1 MDKQTTVYLV
11 TKNTP
16 GWSQCSTVPYKICAT
31 LELAQRAEA
40 EVNAC
45 NTAMVRSFLL
55 LLNNKDLCNV

>member
-1 MDKQTTVYLV
+1 MYLV

-40 EVNAC
+40 EVNAMQYSYGEIIPF
-45 NTAMVRSFLL
+45 TLEQ
-55 LLNNKDLCNV
+55 

>member
-1 MDKQTTVYLV
+1 MNKGTTVYLV

-40 EVNAC
+40 EVD
-45 NTAMVRSFLL
+45 AMQHSYGEIIPFTLEQEGAHHV
-55 LLNNKDLCNV
+55 

>member
-11 TKNTP
+11 TKNTL

-40 EVNAC
+40 EVD
-45 NTAMVRSFLL
+45 AMQMQHSYGEIIPLTL
-55 LLNNKDLCNV
+55 EQ

>member
-1 MDKQTTVYLV
+1 MNKGTIVYLV

-40 EVNAC
+40 EVDVMRYSYGEIIPFTLEQEGAY
-45 NTAMVRSFLL
+45 
-55 LLNNKDLCNV
+55 NV

>member
-1 MDKQTTVYLV
+1 MNKETTVYLV

-40 EVNAC
+40 EVD
-45 NTAMVRSFLL
+45 AMQMQHSYGEIIPFTIEQ
-55 LLNNKDLCNV
+55 